1 MSMTSSLKDG
11 ETGGGGGGE
20 MVMVERKKGSVG
32 LMNWLTKFKI
42 LNGYD
47 YRAYVEV
54 VHHKSG

>member
-1 MSMTSSLKDG
+1 
-11 ETGGGGGGE
+11 

-32 LMNWLTKFKI
+32 LMDWLTKFKI